1 MCRISNRASMIQMM
15 EHATDIELL
24 RRYADNGSEEAFA
37 ALVKRHVNL
46 VYSAARR
53 QVREPDAAQEVT
65 QATFIILSRKA
76 HKLNERT
83 IIAAWLY
90 RTARFAAA
98 DFLKTRARRWKYEQE
113 AARMQPL
120 TSEPTWEEIE
130 PLLDEAV
137 NRLAETDRAAILL
150 RFFEN
155 KNFKEVGAAL
165 GLSEDSAQKRV
176 TRALERLRK
185 SFARDGV
192 ALSVSTLTALL
203 PAQAVQ
209 SAPEALVNS
218 IAHALTSHAAIST
231 TTATLV
237 KGTMKMI
244 AWTKIKLAAGI
255 AALLV
260 LAGGTATIVAQ
271 KTARLENGAAS
282 EAQRSTPLGALRYL
296 ADAFAAFD
304 GEKIVDSFVTNSPA
318 SQRLI
323 VAMASAVTAEGDL
336 RKALAEKFGKGQGL
350 GGNPAFRM
358 SFGQQRLD
366 EAEEKI
372 TGNVATVTIPSA
384 EPKRL
389 VRIGNV
395 WKIDDSAEGTA
406 ESNAEP
412 KARMFDAMA
421 DVANGLALDVQQG
434 RYQNSSEVRVA
445 LQKKILAAM
454 KR

>member
-1 MCRISNRASMIQMM
+1 
-15 EHATDIELL
+15 
-24 RRYADNGSEEAFA
+24 
-37 ALVKRHVNL
+37 
-46 VYSAARR
+46 
-53 QVREPDAAQEVT
+53 VREPDAAQEVT
-65 QATFIILSRKA
+65 QAAFIILSRKA

-83 IIAAWLY
+83 IISAWLY

-98 DFLKTRARRWKYEQE
+98 DLLKVRARRQKYEQE

-120 TSEPTWEEIE
+120 TSEPAWEEIE
-130 PLLDEAV
+130 PLLDDAV

-165 GLSEDSAQKRV
+165 GLTEDSAQKRV

-203 PAQAVQ
+203 PAQSVQ
-209 SAPEALVNS
+209 SAPDALASS
-218 IAHALTSHAAIST
+218 IAHALTSHAAICA

-260 LAGGTATIVAQ
+260 LAGGTTIVAQ
-271 KTARLENGAAS
+271 KMARLESGAAS
-282 EAQRSTPLGALRYL
+282 EAQRSTPIGALRYL
-296 ADAFAAFD
+296 AEALAAFD
-304 GEKIVDSFVTNSPA
+304 GEKVVDSFVTNLPTSR
-318 SQRLI
+318 RLI

-336 RKALAEKFGKGQGL
+336 RKALEAKFGKGEGL
-350 GGNPAFRM
+350 VGNPAFRI

-366 EAEEKI
+366 EAEETI
-372 TGNVATVTIPSA
+372 TGKAATVTIPDA
-384 EPKRL
+384 ETKRL
-389 VRIGNV
+389 VRVGKV
-395 WKIDDSAEGTA
+395 WKIDDSADDTA
-406 ESNAEP
+406 ASNAEP
-412 KARMFDAMA
+412 NARMFDAMA
-421 DVANGLALDVQQG
+421 DVANGLAQEVQEG
-434 RYQNSSEVRVA
+434 RYQNSSEVRGA
-445 LQKKILAAM
+445 LQKKMLAAM